1 MRWAAWPCTTIGV
14 MSGGQRT
21 DHVRPTDLS
30 PPQLPGATQSGHR
43 SRLHRPARHEPTVGS
58 GLDSGENGYAA
69 FGDADT
75 PAEVDAVFRLQRRIG
90 VAYFLT
96 FVSGTLG
103 VSVAIVTLDWAATS
117 RVFGGFSPG
126 FILAAVGLYL
136 FFVVVAVAAASLAN
150 SIEDRMMG
158 ANSLR
163 SEPPRP

>member
-1 MRWAAWPCTTIGV
+1 

-21 DHVRPTDLS
+21 RKVRPTDVS
-30 PPQLPGATQSGHR
+30 PPQLRRATPTSRR
-43 SRLHRPARHEPTVGS
+43 SRAHRPARHEPTIGS
-58 GLDSGENGYAA
+58 GLDSPENGYAA

-90 VAYFLT
+90 IAYFLT
-96 FVSGTLG
+96 FVSVTLG
-103 VSVAIVTLDWAATS
+103 VSVTIVTLDWAATS

-126 FILAAVGLYL
+126 FALAAIGLYL

-158 ANSLR
+158 ASSLR
-163 SEPPRP
+163 SEPPRS